1 LYTIFRSFT
10 KATENVD
17 LTIRQRELERF
28 MIELSWKSS
37 NAILLAQDYFPL
49 SYRSVDEN
57 EYKSAQILFCETN
70 NLYHA
75 KRLFLEQYK
84 FALKTYFL

>member
-1 LYTIFRSFT
+1 
-10 KATENVD
+10 
-17 LTIRQRELERF
+17 